1 MRLEKLETLGKVN
14 HGLIISRITAKPDE
28 LQEDISLFTIQDLNI
43 ETSSYELKAENK
55 TVSVSNE
62 SFDKELLAKENAV
75 VIGLTVHKACVID
88 KSHVGKIIPSNFAYM
103 YLDENE
109 IDSNYFVWYFNE
121 HPNIKK
127 QLKVASQGS
136 RGIMAISIQMLRELE
151 IELPDKKVQEQI
163 GKVYNLRRRK
173 EKILYEKNI
182 LEKDLYKQLMINKLK
197 EESTCK

>member
-55 TVSVSNE
+55 TVSVSKE

>member
-43 ETSSYELKAENK
+43 ETGSYELKAENK
-55 TVSVSNE
+55 TVSVSKD

-88 KSHVGKIIPSNFAYM
+88 KSHIGKIIPSNFAYM

-127 QLKVASQGS
+127 QLKVASQG
-136 RGIMAISIQMLRELE
+136 
-151 IELPDKKVQEQI
+151 
-163 GKVYNLRRRK
+163 
-173 EKILYEKNI
+173 
-182 LEKDLYKQLMINKLK
+182 
-197 EESTCK
+197 

>member
-43 ETSSYELKAENK
+43 ETGSYELKAENK
-55 TVSVSNE
+55 TVSVSKD

-88 KSHVGKIIPSNFAYM
+88 KSHIGKIIPSNFAYM

-136 RGIMAISIQMLRELE
+136 KE
-151 IELPDKKVQEQI
+151 IGRAHV
-163 GKVYNLRRRK
+163 
-173 EKILYEKNI
+173 
-182 LEKDLYKQLMINKLK
+182 
-197 EESTCK
+197 